1 MVDPNKILTGESTV
15 DEIVNEVTEE
25 VNQSVEETIKKLK
38 EFNKKLLNNP
48 KIIKYKEH
56 IYLFEEGIW
65 KDVKICSE

>member
-38 EFNKKLLNNP
+38 EFNKK
-48 KIIKYKEH
+48 
-56 IYLFEEGIW
+56 
-65 KDVKICSE
+65 